1 MVNMKNHLL
10 VAILIVLTS
19 CIDFRISEKE
29 ALAELKDQVVIPV
42 FSAIQVGDRRISYVT
57 THQKKD
63 TLLAFVHG
71 SPGSWNA
78 FIDFFKN
85 DSLLRVADII
95 SIDRPGFGD
104 SGRGV
109 PESSLEKQ
117 AFQMHAVLEQFN
129 HSTKI
134 LIGHSLGGP
143 VIARM
148 GMEYPKAY
156 DRLVMVAPSV
166 DPELEEY
173 EWYMGVERNVL
184 GKKLTP
190 TDMWVSNEEIF
201 SLKGELTLMLHLWKN
216 IEAKVIVIQGTADS
230 LVPKENADFLQKM
243 MVDSLLDIRRLEGVD
258 HFIPWTHPHE
268 IVKGILE

>member
-1 MVNMKNHLL
+1 MKNRLS
-10 VAILIVLTS
+10 VAILLVLTS
-19 CIDFRISEKE
+19 CIDFSISEKE

-42 FSAIQVGDRRISYVT
+42 FSAIQIGDRRISYVAT
-57 THQKKD
+57 NQKKD

-85 DSLLRVADII
+85 DSLLHVADII

-104 SGRGV
+104 SGHGV

-117 AFQMHAVLEQFN
+117 ALQMHAVLEQFN

-148 GMEYPKAY
+148 GMDYPKTY
-156 DRLVMVAPSV
+156 DKLVMVAPSV
-166 DPELEEY
+166 DPDLEEY

-184 GKKLTP
+184 GKTLTP

-201 SLKGELTLMLHLWKN
+201 SLKGELTLMLNLWKI
-216 IEAKVIVIQGTADS
+216 IEAEVVVIQGTADS
-230 LVPKENADFLQKM
+230 LVPKENADFIERM
-243 MVDSLLDIRRLEGVD
+243 MIDSLVDIRLLKGVD

-268 IVKGILE
+268 IVRGILN